1 MRVIECESIESRSDK
16 VYTQTSEAR
25 ILYKSREY
33 NKLSFEE
40 GRLGMQQKKF
50 KGFVCHVQRAIDN
63 RVVAQPHVLQAL

>member
-1 MRVIECESIESRSDK
+1 MRVIECGSIESRSDK

-50 KGFVCHVQRAIDN
+50 EGFVCHRRWAVGGFDN
-63 RVVAQPHVLQAL
+63 LAMV